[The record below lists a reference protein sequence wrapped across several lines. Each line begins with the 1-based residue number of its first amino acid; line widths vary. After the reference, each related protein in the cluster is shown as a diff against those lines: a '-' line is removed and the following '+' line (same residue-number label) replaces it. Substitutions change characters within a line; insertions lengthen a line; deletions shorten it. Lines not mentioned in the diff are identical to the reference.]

1 MTADASA
8 GPFPRLSIVI
18 VNYNAGDHLPRCLE
32 SLQRQT
38 MREYELIVVD
48 NASKDGSMAAVEKF
62 PSARAEY
69 NEENKGFA
77 AGQNQGFALAR
88 APFILALNYDLVMR
102 PTFLEKFV
110 SALAGDP
117 SAGWACAKLLNMSP
131 EGEPLS
137 TFYAAGHTLEP
148 DRFPRLRG
156 NGEEDQ
162 GQYDQREYVF
172 GAPGAAALYRRE
184 LVRSAEIEGEFFDES
199 FFTWFEDVDVDWR
212 AQNLGWKC
220 LYVPEAVAY
229 HVGHIGEEYRE
240 PFRSFR
246 VRLHI
251 RNRWLSIIA
260 NERFPKVWALLKYEL
275 GSFLWVSRVGLLRA
289 YLSAVF
295 SVLKRLPAAWL
306 KRRALLTKRAK
317 SSVVMAR
324 ETS

>member
-1 MTADASA
+1 MTADAPA
-8 GPFPRLSIVI
+8 GPFPRVSIVI

-32 SLQRQT
+32 SLRRQT
-38 MREYELIVVD
+38 MRDYELIVVD
-48 NASKDGSMAAVEKF
+48 NASQDGSMAAVEDF
-62 PSARAEY
+62 PNARAEY
-69 NEENKGFA
+69 NEENRGFA

-110 SALAGDP
+110 SALAADP
-117 SAGWACAKLLNMSP
+117 SAGWACAKLLNMSSD
-131 EGEPLS
+131 GEPLS

-156 NGEEDQ
+156 NGMEDR
-162 GQYDQREYVF
+162 GQYNRREYVF

-184 LVRSAEIEGEFFDES
+184 LIQSAELGGGFFDES
-199 FFTWFEDVDVDWR
+199 FFTWFEDVDIDWR

-229 HVGHIGEEYRE
+229 HVGHVGEEYTE

-246 VRLHI
+246 VCLHI
-251 RNRWLSIIA
+251 RNRWLSILA
-260 NERFPKVWALLKYEL
+260 NERSPNLWALLKYEL
-275 GSFLWVSRVGLLRA
+275 ESFLWVSRVGLLRA
-289 YLSAVF
+289 YFSAVF
-295 SVLKRLPAAWL
+295 SALKRLPATWL
-306 KRRALLTKRAK
+306 KRQALLAMNAE
-317 SSVVMAR
+317 SPMVMAG